1 MAYTHIDLRVYTV
14 SLPAYPVKSR
24 KSAEKPGKF
33 CTNFTYE
40 TDRRFWY
47 LTLTR
52 LHGKLY
58 RQIFT
63 PRGVAQLVARL
74 LWEQDA
80 AGSSPVTSTI
90 IKRYSVYL
98 SAVFYCLHDLS
109 PGLEPVFNR
118 AASRSRTQRV
128 RASSPVTS
136 TSSLWTSYRSQ
147 RLFQSH
153 FSLTLSQLLFQR
165 DPLRWARTGFL
176 NGTQSI
182 CMPFLL
188 PARSFIRPRTYFQS
202 RREVNP
208 TCRAVHSNV

>member
-14 SLPAYPVKSR
+14 SLPVYPVKSR

-80 AGSSPVTSTI
+80 AGSSPVTST
-90 IKRYSVYL
+90 R
-98 SAVFYCLHDLS
+98 
-109 PGLEPVFNR
+109 FN
-118 AASRSRTQRV
+118 
-128 RASSPVTS
+128 
-136 TSSLWTSYRSQ
+136 
-147 RLFQSH
+147 
-153 FSLTLSQLLFQR
+153 
-165 DPLRWARTGFL
+165 GM
-176 NGTQSI
+176 QSI
-182 CMPFLL
+182 CMPFFIACTIFRHDSNLFSIAPRAEAAPNGCVL
-188 PARSFIRPRTYFQS
+188 RVLSPRPRRCGRRIARSDFFKVTS
-202 RREVNP
+202 
-208 TCRAVHSNV
+208 HSLCHSSSSSTTRCAGLALDS